1 MPPKTGANAH
11 AYILIETEAGAIDAA
26 LAALRTLPTVVAA
39 DAVIG
44 PCDIIAKVATLE
56 QQSIGHLV
64 IDTIHAIPGIK
75 RTTTCVAI
83 Q

>member
-1 MPPKTGANAH
+1 MRQKTGANAH
-11 AYILIETEAGAIDAA
+11 AYVLIEIEAGAIDAA
-26 LAALRTLPTVVAA
+26 LAALRNLPTVVAS
-39 DAVIG
+39 DAVVG
-44 PCDIIAKVATLE
+44 PCDIIAKVATPE
-56 QQSIGHLV
+56 QRSIGHLV

>member
-1 MPPKTGANAH
+1 
-11 AYILIETEAGAIDAA
+11 
-26 LAALRTLPTVVAA
+26 
-39 DAVIG
+39 VIG
-44 PCDIIAKVATLE
+44 PCDIIAKVATPE

>member
-1 MPPKTGANAH
+1 MRAKTGANAH
-11 AYILIETEAGAIDAA
+11 AYILIEAEAGAVNAA
-26 LAALRTLPTVVAA
+26 LAALRALPTVVAA
-39 DAVIG
+39 DAVVG
-44 PCDIIAKVATLE
+44 PCDIIAKVAPPD
-56 QQSIGHLV
+56 QPSIGRLV

>member
-1 MPPKTGANAH
+1 MRTKTGANAH
-11 AYILIETEAGAIDAA
+11 AYILIETEAGYIGAA
-26 LAALRTLPTVVAA
+26 LAALRELPTVVAA
-39 DAVIG
+39 DAVVG
-44 PCDIIAKVATLE
+44 PCDIIAKVATSE
-56 QQSIGHLV
+56 QRSIGRLV

>member
-1 MPPKTGANAH
+1 MRTKTGADAH
-11 AYILIETEAGAIDAA
+11 AYILIETEAGAVNAA
-26 LAALRTLPTVVAA
+26 LAALRALPTVVAV

-44 PCDIIAKVATLE
+44 PCDIIAKVTSSE
-56 QQSIGHLV
+56 QRSIGRLV
-64 IDTIHAIPGIK
+64 IDMIHAIPGVK

>member
-1 MPPKTGANAH
+1 MRTKTDTDAH

-26 LAALRTLPTVVAA
+26 LAALRSLPAVVAA
-39 DAVIG
+39 DAVVG
-44 PCDIIAKVATLE
+44 PCDIIAKVATQE
-56 QQSIGHLV
+56 QRSIGHLV